1 MAVQDLLSQ
10 DEIDAL
16 LHGVDDGLVETEVE
30 ATPGSVKSYDLT
42 SQDRIVRG
50 RMPTLEMINERFARY
65 TRISMFNLLRR
76 SADVAVGGV
85 QVMKFGEYVH
95 SLYVPTSLNLVKM
108 KPLRGTALFIL
119 DAKLVFKLVDN
130 FFGGDGRHAK
140 IEGREFTPTEL
151 RVVRMVLEQAFVD
164 LKEAWQAVLEM
175 NFEYVN
181 SEVNPAMANIVSPSE
196 VVVVST
202 FHIELD
208 GGGGDLHITM
218 PYSMIEPIREMLDAG
233 FQSDRRPGR
242 ALDQGPARGRAGRP
256 GTARR
261 HRGPP
266 PAQAARHPAHAAGRR
281 DPGGDA
287 GTHGDARQR
296 RARLQGQAGRPQGQ
310 PGATD
315 SRSGRALALIASP
328 EKTNHGRRRK
338 SDHRG
343 TGTGRRVGGGAGRGG
358 RRQPGRHRCADGPGR
373 RDPVAEPSTPRAPM
387 EEFGASPKAPTIS
400 GLEGPNL
407 DVILDIP
414 VTISMEVGHTDI
426 SIRNLLQL
434 NQGSVIELDR
444 LAGEPLDVLVN
455 GTLIAHGEVVV
466 VNESSASA

>member
-1 MAVQDLLSQ
+1 MAMQDLLSQ

-16 LHGVDDGLVETEVE
+16 LHGVDDGLVETESDVE
-30 ATPGSVKSYDLT
+30 PGAIKSYDLT

-151 RVVRMVLEQAFVD
+151 RVVRMVIEQAFVD
-164 LKEAWQAVLEM
+164 LAEAWQAVM
-175 NFEYVN
+175 PITFEYVN

-208 GGGGDLHITM
+208 GGGGDLHITL
-218 PYSMIEPIREMLDAG
+218 PYAMIEPIREMLDAG
-233 FQSDRRPGR
+233 FQSDVDDQDERWINALREDILDVNVPLGATVVRRQ
-242 ALDQGPARGRAGRP
+242 LKL
-256 GTARR
+256 
-261 HRGPP
+261 
-266 PAQAARHPAHAAGRR
+266 R
-281 DPGGDA
+281 DIL
-287 GTHGDARQR
+287 HM
-296 RARLQGQAGRPQGQ
+296 Q
-310 PGATD
+310 PGD
-315 SRSGRALALIASP
+315 VIPVELPEHMIMRANGVPSFKVKLGSHKGNLAL
-328 EKTNHGRRRK
+328 
-338 SDHRG
+338 
-343 TGTGRRVGGGAGRGG
+343 
-358 RRQPGRHRCADGPGR
+358 Q
-373 RDPVAEPSTPRAPM
+373 
-387 EEFGASPKAPTIS
+387 
-400 GLEGPNL
+400 
-407 DVILDIP
+407 ILD
-414 VTISMEVGHTDI
+414 
-426 SIRNLLQL
+426 
-434 NQGSVIELDR
+434 
-444 LAGEPLDVLVN
+444 PLVRPR
-455 GTLIAHGEVVV
+455 
-466 VNESSASA
+466 